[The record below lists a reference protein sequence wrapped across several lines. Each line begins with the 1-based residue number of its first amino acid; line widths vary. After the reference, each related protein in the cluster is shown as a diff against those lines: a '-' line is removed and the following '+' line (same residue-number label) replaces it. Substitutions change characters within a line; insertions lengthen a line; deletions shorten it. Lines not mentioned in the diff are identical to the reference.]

1 MLYAGDV
8 FLFANAISELEPVP
22 LRNQLVKGESAG
34 GRLWILTMPC
44 PIAHS
49 QEDRA
54 AAAPVSLSRYPKESL
69 LLGSGRAYVRNGL
82 DYYQRCERIAGI
94 VQTRLAWKRA
104 YIVTDPVAIADVLV
118 NQHSH
123 FIKPYVLRRM
133 RVIFGDGLIT
143 STGETWRHHRRL
155 MQPAFGS
162 DRVSAFME
170 TVSRNTEEMLSSWR
184 NGEVRDIYAD
194 LTTLCMKN
202 VAEDLFGVYDD
213 ELRVIS
219 RRLTSLCHEL
229 LHGIFDV
236 IRPMPFRFRGSLLRK
251 VEQLRGD
258 LERYIGRLI
267 DQRRGQ
273 LPRRDFLGLLISGT
287 EQYPA
292 LSRKEIVDESITM
305 LLGGHETTTSALA
318 WGLHLLARH
327 PQEADSL
334 ARDLDAA
341 LHGEAPQHF
350 ELEKLESLA
359 GTVDEIFRLYPPTH
373 RIARTVDKPA
383 MVGGHRLSVGADVI
397 IPQWAVHR
405 SRRWYQDPEAFL
417 PSRWTR
423 SFRKALPKFAYFPFS
438 GGARTCVGAQFAWCE
453 SAVILALMVQRFRF
467 SVRDSAPLVPYEGL
481 TLIPTAGQLW
491 LRIEHRRPATMVRK
505 LELLNPVVSA

>member
-1 MLYAGDV
+1 MP
-8 FLFANAISELEPVP
+8 S
-22 LRNQLVKGESAG
+22 
-34 GRLWILTMPC
+34 GRFWNPNMPC

-49 QEDRA
+49 SEEVRA
-54 AAAPVSLSRYPKESL
+54 AAAPVSLSRYPRESL
-69 LLGSGRAYVRNGL
+69 LLGSGRAYVENGL

-104 YIVTDPVAIADVLV
+104 YIVTDPAAIADVLV

-133 RVIFGDGLIT
+133 RVIFGEGLIT
-143 STGETWRHHRRL
+143 STGDTWRHHRRM

-162 DRVSAFME
+162 DRVAVFIE
-170 TVSRNTEEMLSSWR
+170 TVRRNTEELLSTWR
-184 NGEVRDIYAD
+184 SGEVRDVYDD

-202 VAEDLFGVYDD
+202 VAEDLFGAYDD

-219 RRLTSLCHEL
+219 RRLTSMCHEL
-229 LHGIFDV
+229 VHGVFDV
-236 IRPMPFRFRGSLLRK
+236 WRPMPFRFRASLLRK
-251 VEQLRGD
+251 VERLRGD
-258 LERYIGRLI
+258 LDCYIGNLI
-267 DQRRGQ
+267 DQRRGK
-273 LPRRDFLGLLISGT
+273 PARRDFLGLLISGS

-292 LSRKEIVDESITM
+292 LSRKEIVDESVTM

-327 PQEADSL
+327 PLEADNL
-334 ARDLDAA
+334 ARDLDTS
-341 LHGEAPQHF
+341 LHGEAPEQSD
-350 ELEKLESLA
+350 LETLESLS

-373 RIARTVDKPA
+373 RIARTVEKPA
-383 MVGGHRLSVGADVI
+383 MVGGHLLVTGADVI

-405 SRRWYQDPEAFL
+405 SRRWYQDPEAFI

-423 SFRKALPKFAYFPFS
+423 NFRQSLPRFAYFPFS

-453 SAVILALMVQRFRF
+453 SAVILAMMMQRFRF
-467 SVRDSAPLVPYEGL
+467 SVRDSGPLVPYEGL
-481 TLIPTAGQLW
+481 TLIPAAGELW
-491 LRIEHRRPATMVRK
+491 LRVEQRRAVNVMGNAELKNSAVPA
-505 LELLNPVVSA
+505 